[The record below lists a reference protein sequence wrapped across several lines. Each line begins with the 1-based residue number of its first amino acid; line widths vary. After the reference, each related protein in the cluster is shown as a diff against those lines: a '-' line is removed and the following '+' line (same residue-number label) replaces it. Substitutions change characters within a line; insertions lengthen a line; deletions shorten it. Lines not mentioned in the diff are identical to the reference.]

1 MENENR
7 HFRIVFETESG
18 LSEMVRV
25 RTEGELSKALITMLK
40 KDWNKLLAGDTIR
53 IIEEE

>member
-53 IIEEE
+53 IIEE